1 MKRVTDRFVQKHPER
16 QQDERHC
23 RSSHDHPRHL
33 RPAGPTQYLQQTL
46 SERRGIGSVS
56 VRSSAVTTET
66 RRRSGLG
73 PGWVLFMA
81 LFAAQASILVLS
93 PILPQIATDF
103 GVSTAAAAQL
113 RSVSA
118 VTAGVVALVLAVTG
132 NRFRL
137 SWLLYGGLTLLAIS
151 SAASAIAP
159 AFWVLVATHVLMGF
173 GLAAVLS
180 GGMAASETWAAAG
193 ESRQVLSRALI
204 GQPVAWVIGQP
215 VAGLVAGADWRW
227 AWIAVPFFAAV
238 AGLLAMLMRDRKIS
252 DAGQDCDPLGLWRQ
266 PGVKPWAISELLA
279 FTAWGGALV
288 YAGAVFIEEY
298 GVTVGTTGLVL
309 GVGAAFYLPGNWLG
323 RRTLEK
329 GSGLLLVGFSIAAGS
344 MIILYSTGFSP
355 LWVAVVGF
363 AAAVFFDGGR
373 TIAGAALGLLLSEG
387 RRLAAMSVRTGA
399 GQFGYLLGAG
409 IGGALLGIWGYP
421 GMAWG
426 FGVLFVIAGL
436 IHLPRAVSGRD
447 HLGQARR
454 YLRRRPAPNP

>member
-1 MKRVTDRFVQKHPER
+1 MR
-16 QQDERHC
+16 C
-23 RSSHDHPRHL
+23 CLGARSSRKIED
-33 RPAGPTQYLQQTL
+33 AGLPTRRID
-46 SERRGIGSVS
+46 SDKHSPDRRGIALVS
-56 VRSSAVTTET
+56 VRSSTVTTEA

-93 PILPQIATDF
+93 PILPQVAEDF
-103 GVSTAAAAQL
+103 GMSTATAAQL

-132 NRFRL
+132 DHFRL
-137 SWLLYGGLTLLAIS
+137 SWLLYGGLGVLAIA
-151 SAASAIAP
+151 SAASAVAP
-159 AFWVLVATHVLMGF
+159 AFWVLVTTHVLMGF

-204 GQPVAWVIGQP
+204 GQPVAWVVGQP
-215 VAGLVAGADWRW
+215 VAGLVAGTDWRW
-227 AWIAVPFFAAV
+227 AWIAVPFLAAI
-238 AGLLAMLMRDRKIS
+238 AGLLAMLMRDRRIP

-298 GVTVGTTGLVL
+298 GVAVGTTGLIL
-309 GVGAAFYLPGNWLG
+309 GVGAVFYLPGNWLG
-323 RRTLEK
+323 RRLLDA
-329 GSGLLLVGFSIAAGS
+329 GSAFLLVGFSLTAGAA
-344 MIILYSTGFSP
+344 IVLYSTGVAP
-355 LWVAVVGF
+355 LWLSVTGF
-363 AAAVFFDGGR
+363 AIAVFFAGGR
-373 TIAGAALGLLLSEG
+373 TIGGAALGLQISEG
-387 RRLAAMSVRTGA
+387 RRLAAMSVRAGA

-409 IGGALLGIWGYP
+409 IGGALLGVWGYP

-426 FGVLFVIAGL
+426 FGCLFAFAGL
-436 IHLPRAVSGRD
+436 IHVPRAVSGRD
-447 HLGQARR
+447 HLGRAGR
-454 YLRRRPAPNP
+454 YLRRGPSPNA